1 MPKLRMYS
9 DSWGN
14 FSALAQEAI
23 SGGQFVKAMSVT
35 APTATQVPSD
45 VLEVMQCNASGDE
58 KVCCG
63 IALDNAASGE
73 RVTVATR
80 GLIKTYALDGIV
92 AGRACQAPA
101 DAVEGVNTLD
111 VVFLGSAV
119 PVGQALHDAVS
130 GEMVFVNLN
139 IGGGV

>member
-23 SGGQFVKAMSVT
+23 SGGTFVKAMSVA
-35 APTATQVPSD
+35 APSATQVPSD
-45 VLEVMQCNASGDE
+45 ILEVCACDGSGDE

-73 RVTVATR
+73 RVTIATR
-80 GLIKTYALDGIV
+80 GLIKTYAVDAQV
-92 AGRACQAPA
+92 AGRACMAPA
-101 DAVEGVNTLD
+101 AAIEGVNTLD

-139 IGGGV
+139 IGAGH